1 MVQAYYIAY
10 ILGYDIL
17 HEYIETSA
25 IPECDTS
32 FDFCF
37 DVAMEFMKSEEY
49 KDMSLSLYEA
59 LDHWVHDNEMK
70 IREIMEMHSHG
81 KEQRA

>member
-1 MVQAYYIAY
+1 MIQAYYIAY

-37 DVAMEFMKSEEY
+37 DVATEFMKSEEY
-49 KDMSLSLYEA
+49 LDMRISLYEG
-59 LDHWVHDNEMK
+59 LDRWVCDNETK
-70 IREIMEMHSHG
+70 IREIMEMHSNG
-81 KEQRA
+81 EEQRV